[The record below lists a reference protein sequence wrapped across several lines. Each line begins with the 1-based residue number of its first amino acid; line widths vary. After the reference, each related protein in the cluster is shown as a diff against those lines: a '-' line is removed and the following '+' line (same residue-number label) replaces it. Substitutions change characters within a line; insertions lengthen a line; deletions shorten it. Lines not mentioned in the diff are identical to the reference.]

1 MTLEPGQ
8 SLSHYRLVERIGEG
22 GMGVVWKALDTDLNR
37 HVAVKVLPPEVAGS
51 KERRQRFQREAQAA
65 AGLKHPN
72 IAVIHGVGE
81 DESVP
86 FLVMELVEG
95 QTLRELAA
103 SRPREPREWL
113 RLALPIAEGMA
124 HAHAHGIVHRDL
136 KPDNVMVT
144 GDGQVKIL
152 DFGLAKILEPEERP
166 GAAGGTKVATISEEL
181 TRMGKVYGTVTY
193 MSPEQARGLPVDSR
207 TDLFSL
213 GVLLYELVTGKP
225 PFEGETQLDTLTSII
240 HGRPAPVTQSN
251 PDVPVELERILGKCL
266 EKEPRDRYQDTRDLV
281 VDLRRL
287 RRDTDS
293 QPVQRAESSGPVT
306 FAEETPRR
314 RTGRWIVLAAAV
326 VAIAAL
332 AFGLRP
338 LFRTEPDAVPELRPR
353 QLTANPTENPIHAV
367 AISPDGKYLAYADY
381 SGIFLRL
388 LATNETHPLE
398 LDEGFCFL

>member
-8 SLSHYRLVERIGEG
+8 SLSHYRLLEKIGEG

-37 HVAVKVLPPEVAGS
+37 HVAVKVLPPEVAES
-51 KERRQRFQREAQAA
+51 NERRRRFQREAEVA

-86 FLVMELVEG
+86 YLVMELVEG
-95 QTLRELAA
+95 KTLRELAV
-103 SRPREPREWL
+103 SRSQEPREWL

-124 HAHAHGIVHRDL
+124 HAHTHGIVHRDL

-144 GDGQVKIL
+144 DDDQVKIL
-152 DFGLAKILEPEERP
+152 DFGLAKILEPEEP
-166 GAAGGTKVATISEEL
+166 SGAAAGTKMDTISEEL

-207 TDLFSL
+207 TDLFSF
-213 GVLLYELVTGKP
+213 GVLLYELVSGKP
-225 PFEGETQLDTLTSII
+225 PFGGETHMDTLTSII
-240 HGRPAPVTQSN
+240 HDRPAPVTERN
-251 PDVPVELERILGKCL
+251 PGVPAELERIIDKCL
-266 EKEPRDRYQDTRDLV
+266 EKQPRDRYQDTRDLV

-287 RRDTDS
+287 RRGTDS
-293 QPVQRAESSGPVT
+293 QPVQRAEGSVPVSI
-306 FAEETPRR
+306 AAETPHRH
-314 RTGRWIVLAAAV
+314 TGRWIVIAAIVA
-326 VAIAAL
+326 AIAVL
-332 AFGLRP
+332 AIGFRP
-338 LFRTEPDAVPELRPR
+338 LLWPAPEAVANLRPR

-398 LDEGFCFL
+398 LEEGFCFL